1 MDERREMRRV
11 EVDVRGWREREVK
24 EAGSE
29 EMQEVGDTIESNLH
43 KYLSLLLGIFIF
55 CFIFFFIMFIEDIY
69 LASRRL

>member
-11 EVDVRGWREREVK
+11 EVDVRGWREGEVK

-29 EMQEVGDTIESNLH
+29 EMKEVGDTIESNLH

-55 CFIFFFIMFIEDIY
+55 CFIFF
-69 LASRRL
+69 S

>member
-1 MDERREMRRV
+1 M
-11 EVDVRGWREREVK
+11 RGWRE
-24 EAGSE
+24 GGE
-29 EMQEVGDTIESNLH
+29 EMQEDGDTIESNLH